1 MSPANCSRL
10 ALPLDR
16 HAGHC
21 RSGVVRLQ
29 ADRPRVRQQRDVRV
43 LERRPNPEHLGVG
56 LPVHRAGEAVAVLA
70 ADADAVRHVRL
81 VEPDSA
87 RRVERAVTG
96 GLEIV
101 GELLDPRLV
110 RDGRERVRRARRP
123 LGRILAADA
132 VHLVRLLGPRVVGLE
147 LVVADRPGRR
157 DPVVVAKVVEVLRPQ
172 SVQRGAV
179 QLRRA
184 ADEVVH
190 LRLERRPLLVVPRV
204 GRHVFV
210 VDEHIL
216 RLPVR
221 GLTRQPVASLEQED
235 PLAGRGKAA
244 GERAAPCTGA
254 DDDHVI
260 AVHQYSSASR
270 GR

>member
-1 MSPANCSRL
+1 MFAAPHASTTMSPANCSVSPSRSTV
-10 ALPLDR
+10 D
-16 HAGHC
+16 AGHC
-21 RSGVVRLQ
+21 CSGVVRLQ
-29 ADRPRVRQQRDVRV
+29 AYRPRVRQQRDVRV

-87 RRVERAVTG
+87 RRVERAVAG

-101 GELLDPRLV
+101 GELLDPGLV

-147 LVVADRPGRR
+147 LVVADRPGGR
-157 DPVVVAKVVEVLRPQ
+157 DPVVVAKLAEVLRPQ

-204 GRHVFV
+204 GRHVLV
-210 VDEHIL
+210 VDEHVL
-216 RLPVR
+216 REPVR

-235 PLAGRGKAA
+235 PLAGRGEAA
-244 GERAAPCTGA
+244 GERAAALRRC
-254 DDDHVI
+254 
-260 AVHQYSSASR
+260 R
-270 GR
+270 